1 MPIEICSW
9 MPALAYAAL
18 NKNAM
23 SDTVTRTS
31 LDVVSDDLECNLASG
46 MFAVF
51 VASLA
56 PALHY
61 PQT

>member
-1 MPIEICSW
+1 